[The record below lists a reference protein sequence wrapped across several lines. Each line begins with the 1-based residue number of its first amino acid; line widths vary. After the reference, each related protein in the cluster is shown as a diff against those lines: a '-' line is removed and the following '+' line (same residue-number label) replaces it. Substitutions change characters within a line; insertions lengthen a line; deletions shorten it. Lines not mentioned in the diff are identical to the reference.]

1 MKTKTVKVALNGF
14 GELLGREKG
23 CLVVEDRKGKYEK
36 YPLTNN
42 AIARTSSFVLG

>member
-1 MKTKTVKVALNGF
+1 MKTKTVKAALNGL

-23 CLVVEDRKGKYEK
+23 CLVVKNRKGEYEN

-42 AIARTSSFVLG
+42 AMRARLFLL